1 MIPGVLTFHI
11 CNSSADN
18 FGKPI
23 FQRNQNR
30 QLYTQT
36 SNIKPV
42 IFFFRNRSI
51 YLSLG
56 KKKKKDLAE
65 FGSSRTLEL
74 FETIMH
80 MPAHNM
86 RPEVLT
92 KITEHVEH
100 GHIEH

>member
-1 MIPGVLTFHI
+1 MLWFQEFSHPTYVTVLQTTLASPSSKEI
-11 CNSSADN
+11 RIDNSTLKHQTSSLWFFSLETDLSI
-18 FGKPI
+18 FGKE
-23 FQRNQNR
+23 
-30 QLYTQT
+30 
-36 SNIKPV
+36 
-42 IFFFRNRSI
+42 
-51 YLSLG
+51 
-56 KKKKKDLAE
+56 KKKDLAE

-100 GHIEH
+100 GHVEH